1 MLNLPALRCSLFGLL
16 VVAGLASSP
25 HLAAQQCR
33 PELTSADVAG
43 IKAVMEGYRTAW
55 LKGDAAGVLD
65 SFTDDGVLLP
75 HRGGTPVMGRA
86 AMQKYWFP
94 AEATLAKVIKLNIT
108 FEQIGGDCQ
117 FAYAR
122 GRDEVGWTM
131 EENGITKTYGNSG
144 TYLNVFRKTPAGS
157 WRITHHMWDDPAT
170 QQR

>member
-1 MLNLPALRCSLFGLL
+1 MLNLPALRYSLFGLL
-16 VVAGLASSP
+16 AVAGLTSSL

-43 IKAVMEGYRTAW
+43 IKAVLENYRTAW
-55 LKGDAAGVLD
+55 LKGDADGVLNN
-65 SFTDDGVLLP
+65 FTDDGVLLP
-75 HRGGTPVMGRA
+75 HHGGAPVIGRA

-94 AEATLAKVIKLNIT
+94 AGATPTRVIKLNIT

-122 GRDEVGWTM
+122 GRDEVSWTI
-131 EENGITKTYGNSG
+131 EENGITKTYGHSG

-170 QQR
+170 EQP